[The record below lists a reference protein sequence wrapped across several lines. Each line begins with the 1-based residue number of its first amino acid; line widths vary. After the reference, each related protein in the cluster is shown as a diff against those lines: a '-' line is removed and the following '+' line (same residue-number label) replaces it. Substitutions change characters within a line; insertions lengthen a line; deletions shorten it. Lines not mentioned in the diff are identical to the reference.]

1 MSNIKRITESDIN
14 RLVKIILKEESQEV
28 TKKSVTKKELVQMN
42 IDKLKKRIKDL
53 QSKLDSYEKQLKS
66 IK

>member
-1 MSNIKRITESDIN
+1 MSNTKRITESDIN

-53 QSKLDSYEKQLKS
+53 QSKLDSYERQLKS